1 MTMRDKMPNDIVEK
15 STKSELF
22 LKTPRLCQQI
32 EGEEI
37 NTKLREH
44 EETTSDWQF
53 RPLAQEL
60 YNWSQIFDVHFKM
73 KLPQVIIVF
82 NEIRRTTYATYQRG
96 RSGFGTK
103 YTITINIRHLKDKY
117 YRTLRRL
124 LHECIHCWQE
134 LYGHVKSRS
143 KSKSDK
149 YRWYHNKQFIDK
161 ALTCGLLTN
170 HRGHDLGHNEIFSS
184 LLKNHGIDAPETEG
198 KAMGEIESDVQ
209 TEHGTST
216 LKRWSCKC
224 KNVWCAGELH
234 AKCLKCGYD
243 FIKEAK

>member
-1 MTMRDKMPNDIVEK
+1 MPSNIIEK
-15 STKSELF
+15 LSRPELCF
-22 LKTPRLCQQI
+22 KTNRLCQQMK
-32 EGEEI
+32 GEEI
-37 NTKLREH
+37 NTELREH
-44 EETTSDWQF
+44 EESAKDWDFQ
-53 RPLAQEL
+53 PLVKGL
-60 YNWSQIFDVHFKM
+60 YNWSQIFNVHFKI
-73 KLPQVIIVF
+73 KLPQVIIAF

-103 YTITINIRHLKDKY
+103 YTITLNTRHLKDKY
-117 YRTLRRL
+117 YRILRRL

-134 LYGHVKSRS
+134 LYGHVKPRS

-161 ALTCGLLTN
+161 ALSCGLLTN

-184 LLKNHGIDAPETEG
+184 LLKKHGIDVPETEG
-198 KAMGEIESDVQ
+198 KAMSEMESDEE

-224 KNVWCAGELH
+224 TNVWCAVELH
-234 AKCLKCGYD
+234 AKCLECGKG
-243 FIKEAK
+243 FIKE